1 MPNWCYNQTIFYGD
15 EETVQKIYK
24 GLEETVDLIKDNHI
38 DKFFR
43 LLGVPQEELDTT
55 YNTRAFIC
63 DFDIN
68 KEENALIL
76 SYESAWNPIIEDLD
90 AILIKYQPNL
100 KQVTW
105 AEECGCGIYINTDRE
120 GLYFT
125 DRYYLDM
132 STEGGNDFNDNK
144 YFNCL
149 EDAIKAFKE
158 FYEVNTEITTEEEL
172 RKEISKVR
180 DRYDDDVYITF
191 DEFTDY

>member
-1 MPNWCYNQTIFYGD
+1 MPNWCYNQTVFYGNKR
-15 EETVQKIYK
+15 TVKKLYK
-24 GLEETVDLIKDNHI
+24 GLEETVDLVKDNHI

-43 LLGVPQEELDTT
+43 LLGVSQKELDTT

-63 DFDIN
+63 NFDIN

-76 SYESAWNPIIEDLD
+76 SYESAWNPIIEDLNK
-90 AILIKYQPNL
+90 ILKKYKPSL

-105 AEECGCGIYINTDRE
+105 AEECGNGIYINTDRE

-125 DRYYLDM
+125 EKYYLDM

-149 EDAIKAFKE
+149 EDVIKAFKE
-158 FYEVNTEITTEEEL
+158 FYEVDTEITTEEEL
-172 RKEISKVR
+172 RKEIIKVR
-180 DRYDDDVYITF
+180 DRYDGDVYITF